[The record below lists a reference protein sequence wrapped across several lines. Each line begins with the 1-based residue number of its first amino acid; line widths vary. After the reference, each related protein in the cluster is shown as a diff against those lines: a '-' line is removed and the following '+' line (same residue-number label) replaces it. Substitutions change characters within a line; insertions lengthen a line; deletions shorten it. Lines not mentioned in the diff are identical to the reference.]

1 MARERP
7 NSSPDMRVKT
17 SHRKY
22 PAVGFRITKPNSVK
36 AAASQQTKSLE
47 NAALGTSIQPSNAY
61 PTQNGTK
68 AVASDNETDML
79 DYVEA
84 SNPDTLPV
92 AAMEGRTSNAGNGK
106 RALTDDTEATTISAA
121 SKDLK
126 RAASTRG
133 NAISSRKRRKGSKPG
148 VEVLTDSPL
157 SVHEAVERPVRSAA
171 TSTASGSTINNV
183 QKIPTRHAQR
193 VKINPV
199 VVKKRW
205 SCTVGRSVKLKR
217 RELLQ
222 VQVKPV
228 IRLLARPRFVCTSK
242 DDRCSES
249 HVIAAITQETK
260 SFSKIL
266 EPGMPGIE
274 SVDAF
279 SKTFEAYPNLDAEIA
294 RGLKAIAVDSDPKE
308 VSDALG
314 GPAEDDDNKVE
325 AAQTAKHLNTLVVH
339 NGLDRS
345 LPPIHSLPDIF
356 EDIVFNGL
364 HDSKRHQLQSFL
376 NYVQGRELRVGTMC
390 SGTECPVL
398 ALGLINDGQSLQ
410 RASPSNSTLLTCAAL
425 ARIGKP
431 TVPFVHVLSCEI
443 VPYKQA
449 YIQRNFNPQYL
460 FRDVTELP
468 GEKA

>member
-1 MARERP
+1 MAREKP

-17 SHRKY
+17 SYCKY
-22 PAVGFRITKPNSVK
+22 PAVGFRVTKPNSVK

-47 NAALGTSIQPSNAY
+47 NAALGTSIRPSNAY

-84 SNPDTLPV
+84 SNPGTPPV
-92 AAMEGRTSNAGNGK
+92 AAIEGRTSDAK
-106 RALTDDTEATTISAA
+106 RVLTDDTEATTISAA

-126 RAASTRG
+126 RATSTCG
-133 NAISSRKRRKGSKPG
+133 IAISSRKRRKGSKPG
-148 VEVLTDSPL
+148 LEILTDSPL
-157 SVHEAVERPVRSAA
+157 SVYEAVERPVQSVA

-183 QKIPTRHAQR
+183 HKIPTRHAQR

-205 SCTVGRSVKLKR
+205 SCTVGKSVKIRR

-222 VQVKPV
+222 VQVKPA
-228 IRLLARPRFVCTSK
+228 IRLLARPRFVCTPQ

-274 SVDAF
+274 SVEAF
-279 SKTFEAYPNLDAEIA
+279 SKTFEADPNLDAEIA
-294 RGLKAIAVDSDPKE
+294 RGLKAVAVDSDPKD

-325 AAQTAKHLNTLVVH
+325 AAQTAKYLNTLVVH

-356 EDIVFNGL
+356 EDIVFHGL

-431 TVPFVHVLSCEI
+431 TIPFVHVLSCEI